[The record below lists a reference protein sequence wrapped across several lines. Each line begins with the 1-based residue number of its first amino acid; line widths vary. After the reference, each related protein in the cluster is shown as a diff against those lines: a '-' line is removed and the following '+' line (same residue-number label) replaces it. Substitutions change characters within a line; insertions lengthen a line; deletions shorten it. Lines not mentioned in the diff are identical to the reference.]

1 MSAASRNDAGPKAE
15 QDFEMILDL
24 PVELTVELGRK
35 RLAIGEVLGLGQGAI
50 VELGK
55 QATEPLDIR
64 VNEKL
69 IAHGEAVVVGDR
81 YAVRVTDIVSP
92 GERVGSV
99 GSGGST

>member
-1 MSAASRNDAGPKAE
+1 VSATNRNEGAARPE
-15 QDFEMILDL
+15 QDFAMVLDL
-24 PVELTVELGRK
+24 PVELTIELGRK
-35 RLAIGEVLGLGQGAI
+35 RLSIGEVLALGQGAV

-92 GERVGSV
+92 NERMGSV
-99 GSGGST
+99 GTGGPA

>member
-1 MSAASRNDAGPKAE
+1 MSAPGRTEAQKPE
-15 QDFEMILDL
+15 QDFALVLDL
-24 PVELTVELGRK
+24 PVEITVELGRR
-35 RLAIGEVLGLGQGAI
+35 RLSIGDVLALGQGAI

-69 IAHGEAVVVGDR
+69 IAHGEAVVMGDR

-92 GERVGSV
+92 KERVGTV
-99 GSGGST
+99 GAGGAT

>member
-1 MSAASRNDAGPKAE
+1 MSAPNRNEAGQRTE
-15 QDFEMILDL
+15 QDFELILDL

-35 RLAIGEVLGLGQGAI
+35 RLAIGEVLALGQGAI

-69 IAHGEAVVVGDR
+69 IARGEAVVVGDR

-92 GERVGSV
+92 NERVGSV
-99 GSGGST
+99 SNGGSP

>member
-1 MSAASRNDAGPKAE
+1 MSAARGDGAARPE
-15 QDFEMILDL
+15 QDLALVLDL
-24 PVELTVELGRK
+24 PVEVTVELGRK
-35 RLAIGEVLGLGQGAI
+35 RLSIGEVLALGQGAV

-81 YAVRVTDIVSP
+81 YAIRVTDVVSP
-92 GERVGSV
+92 KERMGSV
-99 GSGGST
+99 GAQGAT

>member
-1 MSAASRNDAGPKAE
+1 MSAAQRGDGTARPE
-15 QDFEMILDL
+15 QDLALVLDL
-24 PVELTVELGRK
+24 PVEVTVELGRK
-35 RLAIGEVLGLGQGAI
+35 RLSIGDVLALGQGAV

-81 YAVRVTDIVSP
+81 YAIRVTDIVSP
-92 GERVGSV
+92 KERMGTVGTQ
-99 GSGGST
+99 GAT